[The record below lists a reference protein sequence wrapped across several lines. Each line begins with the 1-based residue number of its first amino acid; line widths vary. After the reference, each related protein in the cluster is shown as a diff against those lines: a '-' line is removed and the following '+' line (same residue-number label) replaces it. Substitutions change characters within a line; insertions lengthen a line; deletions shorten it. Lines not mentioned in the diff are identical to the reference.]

1 VQTDGILLSAETVK
15 DFQLQPGDTVRLRLR
30 DPRSTLLLEVPFRYV
45 GVAKEFSTAPRDSFL
60 IANADYVAG
69 RTGNRA
75 VGTYLVDVGSA
86 APGTVATRLRSLLG
100 TSATV
105 NDVTSTHKVVASS
118 LTAVDLSGLTK
129 VELAFAIALAAAS
142 TGLVFALGFAERRR
156 TFAITNALGAKSRQ
170 LGEL

>member
-1 VQTDGILLSAETVK
+1 
-15 DFQLQPGDTVRLRLR
+15 
-30 DPRSTLLLEVPFRYV
+30 
-45 GVAKEFSTAPRDSFL
+45 
-60 IANADYVAG
+60 
-69 RTGNRA
+69 
-75 VGTYLVDVGSA
+75 
-86 APGTVATRLRSLLG
+86 
-100 TSATV
+100 TV